1 MVPDGDFCVLF
12 CLLCGPSRE
21 EEEVRAAPA
30 CLSGLP
36 RPLSSWGPCVLP
48 TGLLLA
54 GYTAGAPAS
63 AGRGLERGR
72 RRA

>member
-1 MVPDGDFCVLF
+1 MVPYGDFCVLF

-21 EEEVRAAPA
+21 EEEVRAAPV

-36 RPLSSWGPCVLP
+36 RPLSSRGPCVLP

-54 GYTAGAPAS
+54 GAHRWGP
-63 AGRGLERGR
+63 GLCRMGPGTWT
-72 RRA
+72 